1 MSHGRQQASR
11 MTLPYTAGE
20 WLARASDAR
29 TLAGGISD
37 RRPKQIMTEIA
48 VRYER
53 LARYA
58 TFQEK
63 RAVLASVRRGRN
75 R

>member
-1 MSHGRQQASR
+1 
-11 MTLPYTAGE
+11 
-20 WLARASDAR
+20 
-29 TLAGGISD
+29 
-37 RRPKQIMTEIA
+37 MTEIA

-63 RAVLASVRRGRN
+63 RAGLASVRRGRD